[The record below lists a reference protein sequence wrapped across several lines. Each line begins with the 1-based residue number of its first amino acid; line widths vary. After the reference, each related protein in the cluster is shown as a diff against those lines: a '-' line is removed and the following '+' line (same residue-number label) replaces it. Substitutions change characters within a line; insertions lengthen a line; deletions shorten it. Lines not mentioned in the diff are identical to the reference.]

1 MTKILIILAILA
13 SILAISTRQKKEYIG
28 KTGKVEAGKVW
39 IKDSQGNDVQ
49 GEIIGDKVYYKGVY
63 QGQVITRGER

>member
-1 MTKILIILAILA
+1 MIKILIIITILA
-13 SILAISTRQKKEYIG
+13 SILTIATKPKREYIG